1 MYDFYDPAP
10 EYSSAAGVLCC
21 EQAETHVFW
30 DSAAPECSG
39 EANFVKSIYA
49 SSKQGGMWGIMNYIP
64 FLNVKLQAA
73 SLKTF
78 QSP

>member
-21 EQAETHVFW
+21 EQAETHAFW
-30 DSAAPECSG
+30 DSAAPEYSG
-39 EANFVKSIYA
+39 EAKFVRISYA
-49 SSKQGGMWGIMNYIP
+49 SSKHEEIWGIIDYIP

-78 QSP
+78 QPP